1 VPRAQQGHK
10 VFKAMLVPLALQVPL
25 ELLVQLVLQVQLDQQ
40 VLLAFKVTAQD
51 SYMNF
56 LHLQVQATL
65 AVVCLNLTMQH
76 WHLLHKLLFLQQLPI
91 L

>member
-1 VPRAQQGHK
+1 VPQAQQGHK

-25 ELLVQLVLQVQLDQQ
+25 VQQVQLVLQVQLDQQ

-51 SYMNF
+51 SYTHF
-56 LHLQVQATL
+56 LHQQVQATL
-65 AVVCLNLTMQH
+65 AVVCLNLTIQH
-76 WHLLHKLLFLQQLPI
+76 WHLLLKLYFLQQLPI